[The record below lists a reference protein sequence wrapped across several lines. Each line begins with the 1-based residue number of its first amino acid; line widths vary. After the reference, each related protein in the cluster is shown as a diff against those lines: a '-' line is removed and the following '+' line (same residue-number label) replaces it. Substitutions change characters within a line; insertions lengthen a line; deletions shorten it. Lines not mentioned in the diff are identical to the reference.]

1 MKLKPLLVAAT
12 LSLLLAGC
20 GERSP
25 GPAADTADAQPVAV
39 EAAPEA
45 PPAIAPEVPQYDAEV
60 INFEGFG
67 PAKFGV
73 DEEQVRMAWGHPLQA
88 GTPAEG
94 ASCYYLTMDPTPT
107 GGRGIAF
114 LFEDGGFRRYDV
126 DVPTHVAPG
135 GLVTGMAAEAVEAA
149 FPGRVES
156 QPHKYVEGARYLVV
170 APEAGGDARL
180 VFETD
185 AAGTIV
191 SWRIGMPP
199 QIHYVE
205 GCG

>member
-1 MKLKPLLVAAT
+1 MKLKPLLAAAAV
-12 LSLLLAGC
+12 SLLLAGC
-20 GERSP
+20 GERT
-25 GPAADTADAQPVAV
+25 PAPDTAEAPPVAV
-39 EAAPEA
+39 DVAPEA
-45 PPAIAPEVPQYDAEV
+45 PPAIAAEVPRNDPGT

-67 PAKFGV
+67 PAKFGA
-73 DEEQVRMAWGHPLQA
+73 DEEQVRMAWGHPLVA

-94 ASCYYLTMDPTPT
+94 ASCYYLTMDPMPT

-149 FPGRVES
+149 FPGRVEA

-170 APEAGGDARL
+170 APEDGGDARL

-191 SWRIGMPP
+191 SWRIGVPP